1 MCFCKWPP
9 LGKTWC
15 RPRRGWRWLP
25 ASENLVV
32 EAKISPADIA
42 FVEIGQFTTIKL
54 DAYDASIHGAMRGE
68 VSYISPDVLVEDTK
82 QGPTSHYRVRVKVTG
97 KEFKGAK
104 ADAIRLRPGL
114 TATVEIKAQDRTVLS
129 YLTKPIT
136 KTLAQ
141 SMGER

>member
-1 MCFCKWPP
+1 MAKPSSRAWFG
-9 LGKTWC
+9 LVQ
-15 RPRRGWRWLP
+15 
-25 ASENLVV
+25 ASQ
-32 EAKISPADIA
+32 A
-42 FVEIGQFTTIKL
+42 KL

-136 KTLAQ
+136 KTLSQ